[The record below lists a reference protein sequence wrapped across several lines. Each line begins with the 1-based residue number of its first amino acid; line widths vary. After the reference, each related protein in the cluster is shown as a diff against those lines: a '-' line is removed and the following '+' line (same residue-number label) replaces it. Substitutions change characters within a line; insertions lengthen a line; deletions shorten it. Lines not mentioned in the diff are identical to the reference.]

1 MKPCS
6 VPGFV
11 CGGWVKDAHGLKGH
25 LYIQVYSPEMD
36 WSESF
41 NKLHLFNSKTSEKA
55 ELSVREF
62 SPFKDGFRVALDEL
76 NDRTAAEKFK
86 GYHFLIPEEWLEADM
101 GEQVFLAQ
109 LKGFQVLDKGQF
121 VGVVDDFAT
130 NTVQDLLV
138 VGDDLI
144 PLIDEFLIE
153 IDFDHRQ
160 IKMKLPPGL
169 LGSSSAGKKDDAM
182 DEDGEE

>member
-1 MKPCS
+1 MKPCT
-6 VPGFV
+6 VPGFI

-25 LYIQVYSPEMD
+25 LYIQVYSQELD
-36 WSESF
+36 WADSF
-41 NKLHLFNSKTSEKA
+41 DILHLYKEKTGEQVSFEVK
-55 ELSVREF
+55 EF
-62 SPFKDGFRVALDEL
+62 SPFKEGFRVKVDEL
-76 NDRTAAEKFK
+76 VDRTAAEPYK
-86 GYHFLIPEEWLEADM
+86 GFHFLIPEEWLEADE

-109 LKGFQVLDKGQF
+109 LKGFEVLDKGTPI
-121 VGVVDDFAT
+121 GVVEDFAT

-153 IDFDHRQ
+153 IDYDKKQ

-169 LGSSSAGKKDDAM
+169 IGSSVAGKPDDG
-182 DEDGEE
+182 DE